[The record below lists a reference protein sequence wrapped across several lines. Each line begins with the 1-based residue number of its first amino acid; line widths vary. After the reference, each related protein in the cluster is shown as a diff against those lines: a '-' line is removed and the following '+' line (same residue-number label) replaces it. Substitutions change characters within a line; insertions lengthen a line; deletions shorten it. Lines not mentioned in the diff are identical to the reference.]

1 METIIAL
8 QKIVKTYDTGLVKFN
23 ALDGVDLSIKKG
35 EFVVILGPS
44 GAGKSTLLNLI
55 GGMDI
60 PTSGS
65 ICVDGQE
72 LSKYTE
78 NQLSEYRAQNVG
90 FIFQFYNIL
99 PTLTVKENVALI
111 QDIAPQAQDAE
122 KVLEQVGLKAHM
134 HQFPNQLSGGQMQRV
149 AIARALAND
158 PDIILA
164 DEPTGA
170 LDTKT
175 SVQIMELIKK
185 IAKDKLVIMVTH
197 NPELAKNY
205 ASRII
210 EFKDGDLISDSNPVT
225 NEENEKKF
233 SIKKTSMSFLTALKL
248 SFNNIKTKKGR
259 TFITSLASSIGII
272 GIALILALSNGFK
285 IQIDK
290 FERDTLSQMPI
301 VISPTVMT
309 ADEEAQKEFMK
320 EHMGNGENAFTDKK
334 EIYPLKSIDSITHNN
349 NINLDYVN
357 YIEKID
363 DTLIGGISYTR
374 ATKLN
379 ILYKNKIEGIN
390 NEHSSTCR
398 NSWYW

>member
-111 QDIAPQAQDAE
+111 QDIAPQSQDAE

-134 HQFPNQLSGGQMQRV
+134 HQFPNQLSGGEQQLV
-149 AIARALAND
+149 SIARAIAKNPKL
-158 PDIILA
+158 LLC

-170 LDTKT
+170 LDSKT
-175 SVQIMELIKK
+175 GTDIL
-185 IAKDKLVIMVTH
+185 KLLKAQEETVVIVTH
-197 NPELAKNY
+197 NALIADIADRVIRLKNG
-205 ASRII
+205 RII
-210 EFKDGDLISDSNPVT
+210 ENVINKDPKSV
-225 NEENEKKF
+225 
-233 SIKKTSMSFLTALKL
+233 
-248 SFNNIKTKKGR
+248 
-259 TFITSLASSIGII
+259 
-272 GIALILALSNGFK
+272 
-285 IQIDK
+285 
-290 FERDTLSQMPI
+290 
-301 VISPTVMT
+301 
-309 ADEEAQKEFMK
+309 DEVE
-320 EHMGNGENAFTDKK
+320 
-334 EIYPLKSIDSITHNN
+334 
-349 NINLDYVN
+349 
-357 YIEKID
+357 
-363 DTLIGGISYTR
+363 
-374 ATKLN
+374 
-379 ILYKNKIEGIN
+379 
-390 NEHSSTCR
+390 
-398 NSWYW
+398 W

>member
-23 ALDGVDLSIKKG
+23 ALDGVDLSIKKR

-134 HQFPNQLSGGQMQRV
+134 HQFPNQLSGGEQQRV
-149 AIARALAND
+149 SIARAIAKNPKL
-158 PDIILA
+158 LLC

-170 LDTKT
+170 LDSKT
-175 SVQIMELIKK
+175 GTDIL
-185 IAKDKLVIMVTH
+185 KLLKAQEETVVIVTH
-197 NPELAKNY
+197 NALIADIADRVIRLKNG
-205 ASRII
+205 RII
-210 EFKDGDLISDSNPVT
+210 ENVINKDPKSV
-225 NEENEKKF
+225 
-233 SIKKTSMSFLTALKL
+233 
-248 SFNNIKTKKGR
+248 
-259 TFITSLASSIGII
+259 
-272 GIALILALSNGFK
+272 
-285 IQIDK
+285 
-290 FERDTLSQMPI
+290 
-301 VISPTVMT
+301 
-309 ADEEAQKEFMK
+309 DEVE
-320 EHMGNGENAFTDKK
+320 
-334 EIYPLKSIDSITHNN
+334 
-349 NINLDYVN
+349 
-357 YIEKID
+357 
-363 DTLIGGISYTR
+363 
-374 ATKLN
+374 
-379 ILYKNKIEGIN
+379 
-390 NEHSSTCR
+390 
-398 NSWYW
+398 W

>member
-122 KVLEQVGLKAHM
+122 KALEQVGLKAHM
-134 HQFPNQLSGGQMQRV
+134 HQFPNQLSGGEQQRV
-149 AIARALAND
+149 SIARAIAKNPKL
-158 PDIILA
+158 LLC

-170 LDTKT
+170 LDSKT
-175 SVQIMELIKK
+175 GTDIL
-185 IAKDKLVIMVTH
+185 KLLKAQEETVVIVTH
-197 NPELAKNY
+197 NALIADIADRVIRLKNG
-205 ASRII
+205 RII
-210 EFKDGDLISDSNPVT
+210 ENVINKDPKSV
-225 NEENEKKF
+225 
-233 SIKKTSMSFLTALKL
+233 
-248 SFNNIKTKKGR
+248 
-259 TFITSLASSIGII
+259 
-272 GIALILALSNGFK
+272 
-285 IQIDK
+285 
-290 FERDTLSQMPI
+290 
-301 VISPTVMT
+301 
-309 ADEEAQKEFMK
+309 DEVE
-320 EHMGNGENAFTDKK
+320 
-334 EIYPLKSIDSITHNN
+334 
-349 NINLDYVN
+349 
-357 YIEKID
+357 
-363 DTLIGGISYTR
+363 
-374 ATKLN
+374 
-379 ILYKNKIEGIN
+379 
-390 NEHSSTCR
+390 
-398 NSWYW
+398 W

>member
-44 GAGKSTLLNLI
+44 GVGKSTLLNLI

-134 HQFPNQLSGGQMQRV
+134 HQFPNQLSGGEQQRV
-149 AIARALAND
+149 SIARAIAKNPKL
-158 PDIILA
+158 LLC

-170 LDTKT
+170 LDSKT
-175 SVQIMELIKK
+175 GTDIL
-185 IAKDKLVIMVTH
+185 KLLKAQEETVVIVTH
-197 NPELAKNY
+197 NALIADIADRVIRLKNG
-205 ASRII
+205 RII
-210 EFKDGDLISDSNPVT
+210 ENVINKDPKSV
-225 NEENEKKF
+225 
-233 SIKKTSMSFLTALKL
+233 
-248 SFNNIKTKKGR
+248 
-259 TFITSLASSIGII
+259 
-272 GIALILALSNGFK
+272 
-285 IQIDK
+285 
-290 FERDTLSQMPI
+290 
-301 VISPTVMT
+301 
-309 ADEEAQKEFMK
+309 DEVE
-320 EHMGNGENAFTDKK
+320 
-334 EIYPLKSIDSITHNN
+334 
-349 NINLDYVN
+349 
-357 YIEKID
+357 
-363 DTLIGGISYTR
+363 
-374 ATKLN
+374 
-379 ILYKNKIEGIN
+379 
-390 NEHSSTCR
+390 
-398 NSWYW
+398 W